1 MFDANAPLTDNEM
14 IQSWIDQLL
23 ERTGHKSVE
32 ELTEMEISAEI
43 LDIEGTISNERLW
56 EKGANTTEQRLLYS
70 GNIINLTSYLGYLEK
85 LIEKPQDSE

>member
-56 EKGANTTEQRLLYS
+56 EKGANTTEQRLLHS
-70 GNIINLTSYLGYLEK
+70 GNIINLTTYLSYLEK

>member
-1 MFDANAPLTDNEM
+1 MFDANAPLADNEM

-23 ERTGHKSVE
+23 ERTAHKSVE

-56 EKGANTTEQRLLYS
+56 EKGANTTEQRLLHS
-70 GNIINLTSYLGYLEK
+70 GNIINLTTYLGYLEK

>member
-14 IQSWIDQLL
+14 IQSWMDQLL

-56 EKGANTTEQRLLYS
+56 EKGANTTEQRLLHS

>member
-1 MFDANAPLTDNEM
+1 MFDANAPLADNEM

-43 LDIEGTISNERLW
+43 LEIEGTISNERLW
-56 EKGANTTEQRLLYS
+56 EKGANTTEQRLLHS
-70 GNIINLTSYLGYLEK
+70 GNIINLTAYLGYLEK

>member
-1 MFDANAPLTDNEM
+1 MFDANAPLADNEM
-14 IQSWIDQLL
+14 IQSWIDQFL

-56 EKGANTTEQRLLYS
+56 EKGANTTEQRLLHS

-85 LIEKPQDSE
+85 LIEKPQESE

>member
-1 MFDANAPLTDNEM
+1 MFDANTPLADNEM

-32 ELTEMEISAEI
+32 ELTEVEISAEI